1 MKENIAIKINNLS
14 KIYKNQKKYSLDNI
28 SLEIKSGII
37 FGLLGPNGAGKST
50 LINILAD
57 LVYKTS
63 GTINIFGKDY
73 SKELY
78 EIKPRI
84 GIVPQELNMDPFFTP
99 YELLELQAGLYG
111 VPKEKRQTKK
121 ILSLLALED
130 KSDAYARTLSGG
142 MKRRLLIAKAMV
154 HDPEILVLDEPTA
167 GVDVELRQTL
177 WENIK
182 SLKAQGKTII
192 ITTHYLHEA
201 ENLCDEIAIIN
212 KGKLLIADKTKN
224 TFWIIFGFSIMLFGA
239 LIFSLG
245 YISSGMNFIF
255 FLSLLIL
262 AVGTYSV
269 RALYFAVLKQANIPL
284 ALTGTAVGLISV
296 VGYSP
301 DIFAGPVMGYLLDT
315 YSGVLGHQYVYVMLT
330 AFSLIGLI
338 ASLRFAL
345 ITKKLLN

>member
-1 MKENIAIKINNLS
+1 MKENIAITINNLS
-14 KIYKNQKKYSLDNI
+14 KIYKNQKSYSLDNI

-63 GTINIFGKDY
+63 GTIKIFGKDY

-121 ILSLLALED
+121 ILNLLALED

-182 SLKAQGKTII
+182 SLKTQGKTII

-212 KGKLLIADKTKN
+212 KGELLITDKTKN
-224 TFWIIFGFSIMLFGA
+224 IKSKMNFKKIIIEHDNSTTIKDN
-239 LIFSLG
+239 IFDDLDISFRNQNG
-245 YISSGMNFIF
+245 YIAIEYDPNIISHQELLRRLVKLEINIKDIKIEDNNLEEIFI
-255 FLSLLIL
+255 
-262 AVGTYSV
+262 
-269 RALYFAVLKQANIPL
+269 
-284 ALTGTAVGLISV
+284 
-296 VGYSP
+296 
-301 DIFAGPVMGYLLDT
+301 
-315 YSGVLGHQYVYVMLT
+315 
-330 AFSLIGLI
+330 
-338 ASLRFAL
+338 
-345 ITKKLLN
+345 KLVNE

>member
-1 MKENIAIKINNLS
+1 MSENIAIKINNLS
-14 KIYKNQKKYSLDNI
+14 KIYKNQKTYSLDNI

-63 GTINIFGKDY
+63 GSIKVLGKNY
-73 SKELY
+73 SKELN

-99 YELLELQAGLYG
+99 FELLELQAGLYG

-121 ILSLLALED
+121 ILKLLALED
-130 KSDAYARTLSGG
+130 KADAYARTLSGG

-154 HDPEILVLDEPTA
+154 HDPEILILDEPTA

-177 WENIK
+177 WDNIR
-182 SLKAQGKTII
+182 SLKTQGKTII

-212 KGKLLIADKTKN
+212 KGKLLVLDETKK
-224 TFWIIFGFSIMLFGA
+224 IKSK
-239 LIFSLG
+239 
-245 YISSGMNFIF
+245 MNYKKITIEHDD
-255 FLSLLIL
+255 SNVID
-262 AVGTYSV
+262 
-269 RALYFAVLKQANIPL
+269 I
-284 ALTGTAVGLISV
+284 
-296 VGYSP
+296 
-301 DIFAGPVMGYLLDT
+301 DIFKDLKISFIKGINSLTIEYDPKLVTHQNLLQKLAGLQINIKDIKIEDNDFEEL
-315 YSGVLGHQYVYVMLT
+315 
-330 AFSLIGLI
+330 FIKLIN
-338 ASLRFAL
+338 
-345 ITKKLLN
+345 K

>member
-1 MKENIAIKINNLS
+1 MKENIAITINNLS
-14 KIYKNQKKYSLDNI
+14 KIYKNQKSYSLDNI

-63 GTINIFGKDY
+63 GTIKIFGKDY

-182 SLKAQGKTII
+182 SLKTQGKTII

-224 TFWIIFGFSIMLFGA
+224 IKSKMNFKKIIIEHDNSTTIKDDAFNDLDISFRDHN
-239 LIFSLG
+239 G
-245 YISSGMNFIF
+245 YITIEYDPSIISHQELLTRLVKLKISIKDIKIEDNNLEEIFI
-255 FLSLLIL
+255 
-262 AVGTYSV
+262 
-269 RALYFAVLKQANIPL
+269 
-284 ALTGTAVGLISV
+284 
-296 VGYSP
+296 
-301 DIFAGPVMGYLLDT
+301 
-315 YSGVLGHQYVYVMLT
+315 
-330 AFSLIGLI
+330 
-338 ASLRFAL
+338 
-345 ITKKLLN
+345 KLVNE

>member
-121 ILSLLALED
+121 
-130 KSDAYARTLSGG
+130 Y
-142 MKRRLLIAKAMV
+142 
-154 HDPEILVLDEPTA
+154 
-167 GVDVELRQTL
+167 
-177 WENIK
+177 
-182 SLKAQGKTII
+182 
-192 ITTHYLHEA
+192 
-201 ENLCDEIAIIN
+201 
-212 KGKLLIADKTKN
+212 
-224 TFWIIFGFSIMLFGA
+224 
-239 LIFSLG
+239 
-245 YISSGMNFIF
+245 
-255 FLSLLIL
+255 
-262 AVGTYSV
+262 
-269 RALYFAVLKQANIPL
+269 
-284 ALTGTAVGLISV
+284 
-296 VGYSP
+296 
-301 DIFAGPVMGYLLDT
+301 
-315 YSGVLGHQYVYVMLT
+315 
-330 AFSLIGLI
+330 
-338 ASLRFAL
+338 
-345 ITKKLLN
+345 

>member
-182 SLKAQGKTII
+182 SLKTQGKTII

-224 TFWIIFGFSIMLFGA
+224 IKSQ
-239 LIFSLG
+239 
-245 YISSGMNFIF
+245 MNFKKIIIEHDNSTTIKDDILNDLDISFTNHDGHITIEYDPSIISHRELLTRLVKLKINIKDIKIEDNNLEEIF
-255 FLSLLIL
+255 I
-262 AVGTYSV
+262 
-269 RALYFAVLKQANIPL
+269 
-284 ALTGTAVGLISV
+284 
-296 VGYSP
+296 
-301 DIFAGPVMGYLLDT
+301 
-315 YSGVLGHQYVYVMLT
+315 
-330 AFSLIGLI
+330 
-338 ASLRFAL
+338 
-345 ITKKLLN
+345 KLVNE

>member
-1 MKENIAIKINNLS
+1 MKENIAITINNLS
-14 KIYKNQKKYSLDNI
+14 KIYKNQKSYSLDNI

-63 GTINIFGKDY
+63 GTIKIFGKDY

-182 SLKAQGKTII
+182 SLKTQGKTII

-224 TFWIIFGFSIMLFGA
+224 IKSKMNFKKIIIEHGNLTTIKDD
-239 LIFSLG
+239 IFNDLDISFRDHNG
-245 YISSGMNFIF
+245 YITIEYDPSIISHQELLTRLVKLEINIKDIKIEDNNLEEIFI
-255 FLSLLIL
+255 
-262 AVGTYSV
+262 
-269 RALYFAVLKQANIPL
+269 
-284 ALTGTAVGLISV
+284 
-296 VGYSP
+296 
-301 DIFAGPVMGYLLDT
+301 
-315 YSGVLGHQYVYVMLT
+315 
-330 AFSLIGLI
+330 
-338 ASLRFAL
+338 
-345 ITKKLLN
+345 KLVNE

>member
-1 MKENIAIKINNLS
+1 MKENIAITINNLS
-14 KIYKNQKKYSLDNI
+14 KIYKNQKSYSLDNI

-63 GTINIFGKDY
+63 GTIKIFGKDY

-182 SLKAQGKTII
+182 SLKTQGKTII

-224 TFWIIFGFSIMLFGA
+224 IKSK
-239 LIFSLG
+239 
-245 YISSGMNFIF
+245 MNFKKI
-255 FLSLLIL
+255 IIEH
-262 AVGTYSV
+262 G
-269 RALYFAVLKQANIPL
+269 N
-284 ALTGTAVGLISV
+284 LTTIKD
-296 VGYSP
+296 
-301 DIFAGPVMGYLLDT
+301 DIFNDLDISFRNNNGRITIEYDPNIISHQELLTRLVKLEINIKDIKIEDNN
-315 YSGVLGHQYVYVMLT
+315 LEEI
-330 AFSLIGLI
+330 FINLI
-338 ASLRFAL
+338 
-345 ITKKLLN
+345 NE

>member
-1 MKENIAIKINNLS
+1 MKENIAITINNLS
-14 KIYKNQKKYSLDNI
+14 KIYKNQKSYSLDNI

-63 GTINIFGKDY
+63 GTIKIFGKDY

-182 SLKAQGKTII
+182 SLKTQGKTII

-224 TFWIIFGFSIMLFGA
+224 IKSKMNFKKIIIEHDNSTTIKDDTFNDLDISFRDHN
-239 LIFSLG
+239 G
-245 YISSGMNFIF
+245 YITIEYDPSIISHQELLTRLVKLKISIKDIKIEDNNLEEIFI
-255 FLSLLIL
+255 
-262 AVGTYSV
+262 
-269 RALYFAVLKQANIPL
+269 
-284 ALTGTAVGLISV
+284 
-296 VGYSP
+296 
-301 DIFAGPVMGYLLDT
+301 
-315 YSGVLGHQYVYVMLT
+315 
-330 AFSLIGLI
+330 
-338 ASLRFAL
+338 
-345 ITKKLLN
+345 KLVNE

>member
-1 MKENIAIKINNLS
+1 MNENIAITINNLS
-14 KIYKNQKKYSLDNI
+14 KIYKNQKSYSLDNI
-28 SLEIKSGII
+28 SLKIKSGII

-63 GTINIFGKDY
+63 GTIKIFGKDY

-182 SLKAQGKTII
+182 SLKTQGKTIV

-224 TFWIIFGFSIMLFGA
+224 IKSKMSFKKIVIEHGNSTIIKDDTFNDLNVSFRNHSDHITIEYDPSIISHQELLTRLVKLKINIKDIKIEDNNLEE
-239 LIFSLG
+239 IF
-245 YISSGMNFIF
+245 I
-255 FLSLLIL
+255 
-262 AVGTYSV
+262 
-269 RALYFAVLKQANIPL
+269 
-284 ALTGTAVGLISV
+284 
-296 VGYSP
+296 
-301 DIFAGPVMGYLLDT
+301 
-315 YSGVLGHQYVYVMLT
+315 
-330 AFSLIGLI
+330 
-338 ASLRFAL
+338 
-345 ITKKLLN
+345 KLVNE

>member
-1 MKENIAIKINNLS
+1 MKENIAITINNLS
-14 KIYKNQKKYSLDNI
+14 KIYKNQKNYSLDNI

-63 GTINIFGKDY
+63 GAIKIFGKDY

-99 YELLELQAGLYG
+99 YALLELQAGLYG

-182 SLKAQGKTII
+182 SLKTQGKTIV

-224 TFWIIFGFSIMLFGA
+224 IKSKMSFKKIVIEHGNSTIIKDDTFNDLNVSFRNHNNHITIEYDPSIISHQELLTRLVKLKINIKDIKIEDNNLEE
-239 LIFSLG
+239 IF
-245 YISSGMNFIF
+245 I
-255 FLSLLIL
+255 
-262 AVGTYSV
+262 
-269 RALYFAVLKQANIPL
+269 
-284 ALTGTAVGLISV
+284 
-296 VGYSP
+296 
-301 DIFAGPVMGYLLDT
+301 
-315 YSGVLGHQYVYVMLT
+315 
-330 AFSLIGLI
+330 
-338 ASLRFAL
+338 
-345 ITKKLLN
+345 KLVNE

>member
-1 MKENIAIKINNLS
+1 MKENIAITINNLS

-63 GTINIFGKDY
+63 GTIKIFGKDY

-182 SLKAQGKTII
+182 SLKTQGKTII

-224 TFWIIFGFSIMLFGA
+224 IKSKMSFKKIIIEHSNSTTIKDD
-239 LIFSLG
+239 IFHDLDISFRNQNG
-245 YISSGMNFIF
+245 YIAIEYDPNIISHQELLTRLVNLKINIKDIKIEDNNLEEIFI
-255 FLSLLIL
+255 
-262 AVGTYSV
+262 
-269 RALYFAVLKQANIPL
+269 
-284 ALTGTAVGLISV
+284 
-296 VGYSP
+296 
-301 DIFAGPVMGYLLDT
+301 
-315 YSGVLGHQYVYVMLT
+315 
-330 AFSLIGLI
+330 
-338 ASLRFAL
+338 
-345 ITKKLLN
+345 KLVNE

>member
-1 MKENIAIKINNLS
+1 MKENIAITINNLS
-14 KIYKNQKKYSLDNI
+14 KIYKNQKNYSLDNI

-63 GTINIFGKDY
+63 GAIKIFGKDY

-121 ILSLLALED
+121 ILRLLALED

-182 SLKAQGKTII
+182 SLKTQGKTIV

-224 TFWIIFGFSIMLFGA
+224 IKSKMSFKKIVIEHGNSTTIKDDTFNDLNVSFRNHSDHITIEYDPSIISHQELLTRLVKLKINIKDIKIEDNNLEE
-239 LIFSLG
+239 IF
-245 YISSGMNFIF
+245 I
-255 FLSLLIL
+255 
-262 AVGTYSV
+262 
-269 RALYFAVLKQANIPL
+269 
-284 ALTGTAVGLISV
+284 
-296 VGYSP
+296 
-301 DIFAGPVMGYLLDT
+301 
-315 YSGVLGHQYVYVMLT
+315 
-330 AFSLIGLI
+330 
-338 ASLRFAL
+338 
-345 ITKKLLN
+345 KLVNE

>member
-1 MKENIAIKINNLS
+1 MKENIAITINNLS
-14 KIYKNQKKYSLDNI
+14 KIYKNQKSHSLDNI

-63 GTINIFGKDY
+63 GTIKIFGKDY

-182 SLKAQGKTII
+182 SLKTQGKTII

-212 KGKLLIADKTKN
+212 KGKLLITDKTKN
-224 TFWIIFGFSIMLFGA
+224 IKSKMNFKKIIIEHDNSTTLKDDTFNDLDISFRDHN
-239 LIFSLG
+239 G
-245 YISSGMNFIF
+245 YITIEYDPSIISHQELLTRLVKLEINIKDIKIEDNNLEEIFI
-255 FLSLLIL
+255 
-262 AVGTYSV
+262 
-269 RALYFAVLKQANIPL
+269 
-284 ALTGTAVGLISV
+284 
-296 VGYSP
+296 
-301 DIFAGPVMGYLLDT
+301 
-315 YSGVLGHQYVYVMLT
+315 
-330 AFSLIGLI
+330 
-338 ASLRFAL
+338 
-345 ITKKLLN
+345 KLVNE

>member
-1 MKENIAIKINNLS
+1 MKENIAITINNLS
-14 KIYKNQKKYSLDNI
+14 KIYKNQKSYSLDNI

-63 GTINIFGKDY
+63 GTIKIFGKDY

-182 SLKAQGKTII
+182 SLKTQGKTII

-224 TFWIIFGFSIMLFGA
+224 IKSKMNFKKIIIEHDNSTTLKDDTFNDLDISFRDHN
-239 LIFSLG
+239 G
-245 YISSGMNFIF
+245 YITIEYDPSIISHQELLTRLVKLEINIKDIKIEDNNLEEIFI
-255 FLSLLIL
+255 
-262 AVGTYSV
+262 
-269 RALYFAVLKQANIPL
+269 
-284 ALTGTAVGLISV
+284 
-296 VGYSP
+296 
-301 DIFAGPVMGYLLDT
+301 
-315 YSGVLGHQYVYVMLT
+315 
-330 AFSLIGLI
+330 
-338 ASLRFAL
+338 
-345 ITKKLLN
+345 KLVNE

>member
-1 MKENIAIKINNLS
+1 MKENIAITINNLS
-14 KIYKNQKKYSLDNI
+14 KIYKNQKSYSLNNI
-28 SLEIKSGII
+28 SLEIKSGLI

-63 GTINIFGKDY
+63 GTIKIFEKDY

-130 KSDAYARTLSGG
+130 KSNAYARTLSGG

-167 GVDVELRQTL
+167 GVDVELRRTL

-182 SLKAQGKTII
+182 SLKTQGKTII

-212 KGKLLIADKTKN
+212 KGKLLIADRTKN
-224 TFWIIFGFSIMLFGA
+224 IKSK
-239 LIFSLG
+239 
-245 YISSGMNFIF
+245 MNFKKIIIEHGN
-255 FLSLLIL
+255 STTI
-262 AVGTYSV
+262 
-269 RALYFAVLKQANIPL
+269 KD
-284 ALTGTAVGLISV
+284 
-296 VGYSP
+296 
-301 DIFAGPVMGYLLDT
+301 DIFDDLDISFKNHDGHIAIE
-315 YSGVLGHQYVYVMLT
+315 YDPSIISHQEVLTRLV
-330 AFSLIGLI
+330 
-338 ASLRFAL
+338 
-345 ITKKLLN
+345 KLKINIKDIKIEENNLEEIFIKLVNE

>member
-1 MKENIAIKINNLS
+1 MKENIAITINNLS
-14 KIYKNQKKYSLDNI
+14 KIYKNQKSYSLDNI

-63 GTINIFGKDY
+63 GAIKIFGKDY

-182 SLKAQGKTII
+182 SLKTQGKTIV

-224 TFWIIFGFSIMLFGA
+224 IKSKMSFKKIVIEHGNSTTIKDDTFNDLNVSFRNHSDHITIEYDPSIISHQELLTRLVKLKINIKDIKIEDNNLEE
-239 LIFSLG
+239 IF
-245 YISSGMNFIF
+245 I
-255 FLSLLIL
+255 
-262 AVGTYSV
+262 
-269 RALYFAVLKQANIPL
+269 
-284 ALTGTAVGLISV
+284 
-296 VGYSP
+296 
-301 DIFAGPVMGYLLDT
+301 
-315 YSGVLGHQYVYVMLT
+315 
-330 AFSLIGLI
+330 
-338 ASLRFAL
+338 
-345 ITKKLLN
+345 KLVNE

>member
-1 MKENIAIKINNLS
+1 MKENIAITINNLS
-14 KIYKNQKKYSLDNI
+14 KIYKNQKNYSLDNI

-63 GTINIFGKDY
+63 GTIKIFGKDY

-111 VPKEKRQTKK
+111 VPKEKRKTKK

-182 SLKAQGKTII
+182 LLKTQGKTII

-212 KGKLLIADKTKN
+212 EGKLLIADKTKN
-224 TFWIIFGFSIMLFGA
+224 IKSK
-239 LIFSLG
+239 
-245 YISSGMNFIF
+245 MNFKKIIIEHDN
-255 FLSLLIL
+255 STKI
-262 AVGTYSV
+262 
-269 RALYFAVLKQANIPL
+269 ND
-284 ALTGTAVGLISV
+284 
-296 VGYSP
+296 
-301 DIFAGPVMGYLLDT
+301 DIFNDLDISFTNHNGHIAIGYDPSTISHQELLT
-315 YSGVLGHQYVYVMLT
+315 RLV
-330 AFSLIGLI
+330 
-338 ASLRFAL
+338 
-345 ITKKLLN
+345 KLKMNIKDIKIEDNDLEEIFIRLVNK